1 MTEEIKDRINNSV
14 QGYWFCKWTSKK
26 RMANAWWWSSA
37 MQLMLAGKV
46 RGYDTVPM
54 FGYSIEEF
62 RKEI

>member
-1 MTEEIKDRINNSV
+1 
-14 QGYWFCKWTSKK
+14 
-26 RMANAWWWSSA
+26 MANAWWWSSA